1 MQIFIIGGIIAIM
14 IAITIFNIIF
24 LKKGQEADKK
34 FREENPDIS
43 TIKFHASS
51 HIVSSATTVYT
62 VDEKIPQYSK
72 ASFKGYI
79 FIEEGEHILS
89 VGASFTRPGIM
100 YKTVTTNVGPTD
112 IKVKIEKRKVLRK
125 RKILKIRL
133 KRHITLTMVLRS

>member
-1 MQIFIIGGIIAIM
+1 MQIFIIGGIIAII

-62 VDEKIPQYSK
+62 VDEKIPQCSK

-79 FIEEGEHILS
+79 FTVEGEHILS

-112 IKVKIEKRKVLRK
+112 IKVKIEKRKDY
-125 RKILKIRL
+125 ILKYDKKEGFFLEEIE
-133 KRHITLTMVLRS
+133 KKNK

>member
-1 MQIFIIGGIIAIM
+1 MQSFIIGGIIAIM

-51 HIVSSATTVYT
+51 HIVSSTTTIYT

-79 FIEEGEHILS
+79 FIEGGEHILS

-112 IKVKIEKRKVLRK
+112 IKVKIEKRKDY
-125 RKILKIRL
+125 ILKYDKKEGFFL
-133 KRHITLTMVLRS
+133 EEITKK

>member
-34 FREENPDIS
+34 FKEENPDIS

-112 IKVKIEKRKVLRK
+112 IKVKIEKRKDY
-125 RKILKIRL
+125 ILKYDKKEGFFL
-133 KRHITLTMVLRS
+133 EEITKK

>member
-1 MQIFIIGGIIAIM
+1 MQIFIIGGTIAIM

-112 IKVKIEKRKVLRK
+112 IKVKIEKRKDY
-125 RKILKIRL
+125 ILKYDKKEGFFL
-133 KRHITLTMVLRS
+133 EEITKK

>member
-100 YKTVTTNVGPTD
+100 YKTVTANVGPTD
-112 IKVKIEKRKVLRK
+112 IKVKIEKRKDY
-125 RKILKIRL
+125 ILKYDKKEGFFL
-133 KRHITLTMVLRS
+133 EEITKK

>member
-1 MQIFIIGGIIAIM
+1 MQIFIIGGIIAII

-112 IKVKIEKRKVLRK
+112 IKVKIEKRKDY
-125 RKILKIRL
+125 ILKYDKKEGFFLEEIE
-133 KRHITLTMVLRS
+133 KKNK

>member
-112 IKVKIEKRKVLRK
+112 IKVKIEKRKDY
-125 RKILKIRL
+125 ILKYDKKEGFFL
-133 KRHITLTMVLRS
+133 EEITKK

>member
-43 TIKFHASS
+43 TIKFYASS

-112 IKVKIEKRKVLRK
+112 IKVKIEKRKDY
-125 RKILKIRL
+125 ILKYDKKEGFFL
-133 KRHITLTMVLRS
+133 EEITKK

>member
-72 ASFKGYI
+72 ASFKG
-79 FIEEGEHILS
+79 
-89 VGASFTRPGIM
+89 
-100 YKTVTTNVGPTD
+100 
-112 IKVKIEKRKVLRK
+112 
-125 RKILKIRL
+125 
-133 KRHITLTMVLRS
+133 

>member
-112 IKVKIEKRKVLRK
+112 IKVKIEKRKDY
-125 RKILKIRL
+125 ILKYDKKEGFFLEEIE
-133 KRHITLTMVLRS
+133 KKNK

>member
-43 TIKFHASS
+43 TIKFYASS

-62 VDEKIPQYSK
+62 VDEKIPRYSK

-112 IKVKIEKRKVLRK
+112 IKVKIEKRKDY
-125 RKILKIRL
+125 ILKYDKKEGFFL
-133 KRHITLTMVLRS
+133 EEITKK

>member
-34 FREENPDIS
+34 FREEKPDIS

-51 HIVSSATTVYT
+51 HIVSSATTIYT

-112 IKVKIEKRKVLRK
+112 IKVKIEKRKDY
-125 RKILKIRL
+125 ILKYDKKEGFFL
-133 KRHITLTMVLRS
+133 EEITKK

>member
-100 YKTVTTNVGPTD
+100 YKTVTTNVWPTD
-112 IKVKIEKRKVLRK
+112 IKVKIEKRKDY
-125 RKILKIRL
+125 ILKYDKKEGFFL
-133 KRHITLTMVLRS
+133 EEITKK

>member
-43 TIKFHASS
+43 TI
-51 HIVSSATTVYT
+51 SSATTVYT

-112 IKVKIEKRKVLRK
+112 IKVKIEKRKDY
-125 RKILKIRL
+125 ILKYDKKEGFFL
-133 KRHITLTMVLRS
+133 EEITKK

>member
-79 FIEEGEHILS
+79 FIKEGEHILS

-112 IKVKIEKRKVLRK
+112 IKVKIEKRKDY
-125 RKILKIRL
+125 ILKYDKKEGFFL
-133 KRHITLTMVLRS
+133 EEITKK

>member
-34 FREENPDIS
+34 FREENQDIS

-112 IKVKIEKRKVLRK
+112 IKVKIEKRKDY
-125 RKILKIRL
+125 ILKYDKKEGFFL
-133 KRHITLTMVLRS
+133 EEITKK

>member
-14 IAITIFNIIF
+14 IVITIFNIIF

-112 IKVKIEKRKVLRK
+112 IKVKIEKRKDY
-125 RKILKIRL
+125 ILKYDKKEGFFL
-133 KRHITLTMVLRS
+133 EEITKK

>member
-51 HIVSSATTVYT
+51 HIVSSVTTVYT

-112 IKVKIEKRKVLRK
+112 IKVKIEKRKDY
-125 RKILKIRL
+125 ILKYDKKEGFFL
-133 KRHITLTMVLRS
+133 EEITKK

>member
-24 LKKGQEADKK
+24 LKKGEEADKK

-112 IKVKIEKRKVLRK
+112 IKVKIEKRKDY
-125 RKILKIRL
+125 ILKYDKKEGFFL
-133 KRHITLTMVLRS
+133 EEITKK

>member
-51 HIVSSATTVYT
+51 HIVSSATTIYT

-112 IKVKIEKRKVLRK
+112 IKVKIEKRKDY
-125 RKILKIRL
+125 ILKYDKKEGFFL
-133 KRHITLTMVLRS
+133 EEITKK

>member
-1 MQIFIIGGIIAIM
+1 MQSFIIGGIIAIM

-112 IKVKIEKRKVLRK
+112 IKVKIEKRKDY
-125 RKILKIRL
+125 ILKYDKKEGFFL
-133 KRHITLTMVLRS
+133 EEITKK

>member
-1 MQIFIIGGIIAIM
+1 MQIVIIGGIIAIM

-100 YKTVTTNVGPTD
+100 YKTVTTNVGPID
-112 IKVKIEKRKVLRK
+112 IKVKIEKRKDY
-125 RKILKIRL
+125 ILKYDKKEGFFLEEIE
-133 KRHITLTMVLRS
+133 KKNK

>member
-1 MQIFIIGGIIAIM
+1 MQSFIIGGIIAIM

-34 FREENPDIS
+34 FREDNPDIS

-112 IKVKIEKRKVLRK
+112 IKVKIEKRKDY
-125 RKILKIRL
+125 ILKYDKKEGFFL
-133 KRHITLTMVLRS
+133 EEITKK

>member
-112 IKVKIEKRKVLRK
+112 ITVKIEKRKDY
-125 RKILKIRL
+125 ILKYDKKEGFFL
-133 KRHITLTMVLRS
+133 EEITKK

>member
-112 IKVKIEKRKVLRK
+112 IKVKIEKRKDY
-125 RKILKIRL
+125 ILKYDIIFMNINLWRE
-133 KRHITLTMVLRS
+133 

>member
-112 IKVKIEKRKVLRK
+112 IKVKIEKRKDY
-125 RKILKIRL
+125 IYY
-133 KRHITLTMVLRS
+133 

>member
-62 VDEKIPQYSK
+62 VDEKIPQSSK

-112 IKVKIEKRKVLRK
+112 IKVKIEKRKDY
-125 RKILKIRL
+125 ILKYDKKEGFFL
-133 KRHITLTMVLRS
+133 EEITKK

>member
-1 MQIFIIGGIIAIM
+1 MQSFIIGGIIAIM

-43 TIKFHASS
+43 IIKFHASS

-112 IKVKIEKRKVLRK
+112 IKVKIEKRKDY
-125 RKILKIRL
+125 ILKYDKKEGFFL
-133 KRHITLTMVLRS
+133 EEITKK